1 MRPAQLKGGA
11 SGFNSE
17 GFAKVTMDMKRS
29 RASILRS
36 SPVRCSSSWGYLVRG
51 DRSLHDLNRFHK
63 FHMFSGDPPPKPLRA
78 LWGVHPIAP
87 ANFSSPLLRP

>member
-11 SGFNSE
+11 SGFKFE
-17 GFAKVTMDMKRS
+17 GFAKVTMDVKCS

-36 SPVRCSSSWGYLVRG
+36 SFVKFSSSCGHLVRG
-51 DRSLHDLNRFHK
+51 SRSFQEFHRFHR
-63 FHMFSGDPPPKPLRA
+63 FHMFGGDQPKNPLPA